1 MLDTVSGIGKKRK
14 KQLLKHFKSMKQIR
28 LASVEQLS
36 EVLPQD
42 VALSLYQRL
51 HEDDKQSIIPLK
63 ESENG

>member
-1 MLDTVSGIGKKRK
+1 
-14 KQLLKHFKSMKQIR
+14 MKQIR

-63 ESENG
+63 VREWIKNA

>member
-1 MLDTVSGIGKKRK
+1 
-14 KQLLKHFKSMKQIR
+14 MKQIR

-63 ESENG
+63 ESKNG